1 MSKWINI
8 NERLP
13 EVDQEVII
21 DYHGKSR
28 IAIFCG
34 CTEDEY
40 KTPMFDYDF
49 EYNSKGRMSIEYN
62 CSFTTEVERWRE
74 LED

>member
-40 KTPMFDYDF
+40 KTPMFDYDL
-49 EYNSKGRMSIEYN
+49 NIIQR
-62 CSFTTEVERWRE
+62 VV
-74 LED
+74 